1 MNNKLTLTI
10 ASISLGITAA
20 ISALFG
26 LAGSAIIGTFW
37 AWFWI
42 SFLLLIIGFAVVNS
56 FLIQRDNA
64 LNQQLEIEALD
75 KFSKFTIKVSCAYC
89 QQSNVTPI
97 QLDRKNTFKCESCNQ
112 VNGVSMQFMATTL
125 TTPIEAIKIPVENS
139 SIAEF
144 KVSA

>member
-10 ASISLGITAA
+10 ASISLSTTAA
-20 ISALFG
+20 ISGLFG
-26 LAGSAIIGTFW
+26 LAGSAIVGTFW

-64 LNQQLEIEALD
+64 LAQQLEISALD
-75 KFSKFTIKVSCAYC
+75 KFAKFTIKLSCAYC
-89 QQSNVTPI
+89 QQPNVTPI
-97 QLDRKNTFKCESCNQ
+97 QLDRKNTFKCEGCNQ

-125 TTPIEAIKIPVENS
+125 TTPIEAVNLPVEGS
-139 SIAEF
+139 TIAEF